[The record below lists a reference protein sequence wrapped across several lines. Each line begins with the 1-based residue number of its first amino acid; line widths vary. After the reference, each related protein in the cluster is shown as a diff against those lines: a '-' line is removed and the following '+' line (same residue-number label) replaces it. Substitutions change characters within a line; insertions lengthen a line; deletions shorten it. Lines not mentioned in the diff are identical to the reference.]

1 MNFLDNNVFTDFMAS
16 VDDFIAKYYIL
27 VGILFVASIFFIFV
41 LKGFQWNFKAMFNV
55 FRTPGVKK
63 RKWNLT
69 NFKALFSRPK
79 KKTKDEK
86 KKKKIGISGFQA
98 LMVSTA
104 SRIGNGNIA
113 GVAGAIVVGGPG
125 ALFWMW
131 VMAILAMGIAFVEGV
146 MAQYYKRKEG
156 NTFYGGVPFY
166 IAGRSGKRLLKVF
179 AIIYSVAA
187 IFTFGLSYVGFQS
200 NAIASSFSDVV
211 SPFSSSLSLEE
222 HKSWIFKLISGI
234 ILALLL
240 LVITIKGIKSI
251 GKFSSIVMPL
261 MGIFYLLIAVTIIF
275 MNVTDTWK
283 VWTLIFRNAFGF
295 KEIFAG
301 IGGFT
306 IARAIQQG
314 FARGVFS
321 NEAGIGS
328 ASFAAAS
335 SNSKHPVQQGLLQSL
350 STFLDTIII
359 CTASGFIIL
368 YSGIIENQGVLDE
381 YKTGG
386 KNPVVLVQESIS
398 AEFGGEAAKWFVFI
412 SLFLF
417 GLTTVIGLYY
427 YSESSLKF
435 ITKKKIFQ
443 HFLKAFMIG
452 FIIVSAV
459 LKANIVWS
467 IIAVLTPILVSIN
480 VSFLFLHTKKIKFL
494 LKDYRNYSKGIKNQ
508 LEDYKVLVEKQNPVK
523 FTFPYEKDLLKKEI
537 VKEIPIKKTLKK
549 SKPNDINKKIKK

>member
-16 VDDFIAKYYIL
+16 VDNFIAKYYVL
-27 VGILFVASIFFIFV
+27 VGILFIASIFFIFV

-63 RKWNLT
+63 RKWNLA
-69 NFKALFSRPK
+69 NFKALFSKPK
-79 KKTKDEK
+79 KKEK
-86 KKKKIGISGFQA
+86 KEKKKIGISGFQA

-146 MAQYYKRKEG
+146 MAQYYKRKDG

-166 IAGRSGKRLLKVF
+166 IAGRSGKRLLKIF

-200 NAIASSFSDVV
+200 NAIASSFNDVV

-234 ILALLL
+234 ILAVLLL
-240 LVITIKGIKSI
+240 IITIKGIKSI

-368 YSGIIENQGVLDE
+368 YSGIIENSGVLDQ
-381 YKTGG
+381 YKNGG

-443 HFLKAFMIG
+443 HFLKALMIG

-494 LKDYRNYSKGIKNQ
+494 LKDYRDYSKGIKNQ
-508 LEDYKVLVEKQNPVK
+508 VEDYKVLVEKQNPVK

-537 VKEIPIKKTLKK
+537 IKEIPIKKTLSK